1 MTPPLIATKL
11 YIPPARPGLV
21 VRPRLL
27 ERLNRGLQYRP
38 GISLVC
44 APAGFGKTTLI
55 SSWIYD
61 LRLTTGELQ
70 TDSVGREKIVNLKSK
85 IQNRVAWLSLD
96 SGDNDPNRFINYL
109 IAALQQISPEI
120 GATVKGAFQSEQMES
135 LLTVII
141 NDISRHLADA
151 ILVLDDYHEITAAPV
166 HHLLAFLFDYL
177 PPQLHVI
184 LISRVDPPLP
194 LARLRARGQLTE
206 VRASD
211 LRFVQ
216 AEAADFLNRL
226 MGLELTAADVAA
238 LAERTEGWIVG
249 LQLAAYSMQEYS
261 DRSDFIARFTGDDR
275 FVTDYL
281 IDEVL
286 ARQPQHVQEFLLHTS
301 ILNRLTGSL
310 CDAILGRDEAGRPG
324 DEKKANSESSSF
336 IFSPSS
342 LILEYLEQA
351 NLFIIPL
358 DNQRHWYRHHQ
369 LFADLLRHRL
379 HHTRPELEPELH
391 RRAARW
397 HQTQSH
403 LSEALHHFLQA
414 QDFDRAAPLLEAI
427 GPTICWRQGEFAT
440 LQGWLNQLPRQL
452 VYSRPKLCLYSAEV
466 LYLTGQFEAIEPFL
480 QAAEQAL
487 TAPAS
492 PLLAASTQ
500 ALLGEVMAMRALVA
514 GGQGDTVGV
523 AQAIELSQHALALL
537 PESERQLRMLLTLGQ
552 AEAYYL
558 SGQVDTAAHAYQA
571 ASDLALAGDNLFLAL
586 AALVR
591 LTEVL
596 TVRGKLNQ
604 AEALCAH
611 IQHMVGERPMQVS
624 AWIEVHLAGLACE
637 RNRLDAAEQRLA
649 GVLARPPKS
658 ANPRMLLEGQLGLAR
673 VRQAKGDFEG
683 ARQAIQA
690 AAQVELQYQTAS
702 AWDMPPVASYRAR
715 LSLAQG
721 DLAAAGLWLQTEELD
736 PADPL
741 PPLRAEDYLTL
752 ARILLAQEQA
762 AAAIPL
768 LNRLQQAA
776 ASDGRG
782 RHQLEA
788 LILLAL
794 AQFAQHNQAE
804 AFAALTQALILAEPE
819 GFVRLFLDEGPP
831 LLNLLAVFAGQPAS
845 PPAAVEY
852 AQKLLAEAGQPAPAA
867 FPEKSKPPAQNLVEP
882 LTPRELEVLHL
893 IAQGYSNQEIAR
905 ELVLSAGTVKL
916 HAHNIYGKLG
926 VSSRTQAVAL
936 ATELG
941 LLESR
946 SQESGARSQD

>member
-27 ERLNRGLQYRP
+27 ERLNRGLQHRP

-44 APAGFGKTTLI
+44 APAGFGKTTLV
-55 SSWIYD
+55 SSWINQKD
-61 LRLTTGELQ
+61 EGRRMKDEVGQSTLQ
-70 TDSVGREKIVNLKSK
+70 SSVFTLHPSK
-85 IQNRVAWLSLD
+85 VAWLSLD

-120 GATVKGAFQSEQMES
+120 GATVKGAFQSEQVES

-141 NDISRHLADA
+141 NDISRHLTDA

-166 HHLLAFLFDYL
+166 HHLLSFLFDYL

-194 LARLRARGQLTE
+194 LARLRARGLLTE

-226 MGLELTAADVAA
+226 MGLELTAADVVA

-249 LQLAAYSMQEYS
+249 LQLAAYSMQEYG

-310 CDAILGRDEAGRPG
+310 CDAVLGRDE
-324 DEKKANSESSSF
+324 KITNSEASSF
-336 IFSPSS
+336 LPRPLQGGYPSS
-342 LILEYLEQA
+342 FILEYLEQA

-397 HQTQSH
+397 HQAQNH

-414 QDFDRAAPLLEAI
+414 QDFAEAAPLLEAI

-480 QAAEQAL
+480 QAAEQSLAAPDSAL
-487 TAPAS
+487 P
-492 PLLAASTQ
+492 AASTQ

-514 GGQGDTVGV
+514 GGQGDAASV
-523 AQAIELSQHALALL
+523 ARAIELSQHALALL
-537 PESERQLRMLLTLGQ
+537 PESERHLRMLLTLGL
-552 AEAYYL
+552 AEAHYL
-558 SGQVDTAAHAYQA
+558 SGQVETAAHAYQA

-604 AEALCAH
+604 AEALCAQ

-673 VRQAKGDFEG
+673 LRQARGDFEG
-683 ARQAIQA
+683 AQQAIQV

-702 AWDMPPVASYRAR
+702 AWDMPPVASHRAR

-721 DLAAAGLWLQTEELD
+721 DLAAAALWLHAEQLD

-752 ARILLAQEQA
+752 ARILLAQQRA
-762 AAAIPL
+762 ATAIPL
-768 LNRLQQAA
+768 LNRLERAA

-782 RHQLEA
+782 KHQLEA

-794 AQFAQHNQAE
+794 AHSAQNRVSD
-804 AFAALTQALILAEPE
+804 AFAALAQALTLAEPE
-819 GFVRLFLDEGPP
+819 GFVRLFLDEGQP
-831 LLNLLAVFAGQPAS
+831 LLNLLAVFAGQPAA
-845 PPAAVEY
+845 PLAAVEY
-852 AQKLLAEAGQPAPAA
+852 AQKLLAEAGQPAPSAS
-867 FPEKSKPPAQNLVEP
+867 PEKPAPPIQNLVEP

-946 SQESGARSQD
+946 SQEPGIRN